1 VGDCAAG
8 VDERIVQVRM
18 ILMGPPG
25 AGKGTQAKLLRE
37 RFDVPHVSS
46 GDLLRCAVKR
56 KTALGV
62 QAKRFMD
69 RGELVPDDILL
80 GTIEE
85 RLNRND
91 CAKGFILDGFPR
103 TVAQADALAA
113 MLAKGKKGIDHVTS
127 LIVPRDE
134 VVKRLS
140 GRRTCRD
147 CSAMYHIIFD
157 PPSKSGICNKCSGEL
172 YQRDDDQ
179 EDTIRARLDVY
190 DRQTAP
196 LMALY
201 RERGLLR
208 EVDGVGSQQQ
218 VFERLLAAVQAEA

>member
-1 VGDCAAG
+1 
-8 VDERIVQVRM
+8 M

-25 AGKGTQAKLLRE
+25 AGKGTQANLLRD

-46 GDLLRCAVKR
+46 GDLLRSAVKR
-56 KTALGV
+56 KTAMGV

-69 RGELVPDDILL
+69 RGDLVPDDILL
-80 GTIEE
+80 GAIEE

-91 CAKGFILDGFPR
+91 CMKGFILDGFPR

-113 MLAKGKKGIDHVTS
+113 MLAKEGRAVEHVAS
-127 LIVPRDE
+127 LAVPREE

-147 CSAMYHIIFD
+147 CGIMYHIIFD
-157 PPSKSGICNKCSGEL
+157 PPSNSGICNKCNGEL

-179 EDTIRARLDVY
+179 EDTILARLDVY

-196 LMALY
+196 LLALY
-201 RERGLLR
+201 RQQGLLR
-208 EVDGVGSQQQ
+208 EVDGVGSQDQ
-218 VFERLLAAVQAEA
+218 VFERLIAPMRGEA

>member
-1 VGDCAAG
+1 
-8 VDERIVQVRM
+8 M

-25 AGKGTQAKLLRE
+25 AGKGTQATLLQE
-37 RFDVPHVSS
+37 RFDLPHVSS
-46 GDLLRCAVKR
+46 GDLLRSAVKR
-56 KTALGV
+56 KTAMGV

-80 GTIEE
+80 GAIEE

-91 CAKGFILDGFPR
+91 CVKGFILDGFPR
-103 TVAQADALAA
+103 TVAQADALTA
-113 MLAKGKKGIDHVTS
+113 MLGKGATAVDHVVS
-127 LIVPRDE
+127 LRVPREE

-147 CSAMYHIIFD
+147 CGAMYHIIFE
-157 PPSKSGICNKCSGEL
+157 PPSNSSICNKCNGEL

-179 EDTIRARLDVY
+179 EDTILARLDVY

-196 LMALY
+196 LRALY
-201 RERGLLR
+201 RQQGLLR
-208 EVDGVGSQQQ
+208 EVDGVGSQDQ
-218 VFERLLAAVQAEA
+218 VLARLLAAVQGHA